1 MNALLHV
8 LLLEDSAAY
17 ANYIRDELASG
28 AGAFTISHADR
39 VSAAVVLLGA
49 GGIDVI
55 LLDLGLP
62 DSDGLATVHR
72 MVEAAG
78 DVPIV
83 VLSGL
88 ADPGLA
94 TAAVQA
100 GAQDYLVKTEL
111 EGRVLTRVIHYAV
124 ERRAAQ
130 VRLRE
135 RDAHYRSI
143 VESSLDAIISMD
155 EAGRIIEFNP
165 AAESMFGRT
174 RSQAHGSELA
184 DLIPER
190 MRAQHRA
197 GLARYVA
204 TGKTAIVGRRL
215 EMTGLRADGSEFPI
229 ELAISR
235 LSTALPHFIG
245 SIRDL
250 SERRRAEEAQ
260 QRACARIAE
269 QASLLDGA
277 RDAIHVRDLD
287 HRISYFNKSAER
299 MHGWAAADIAG
310 QSVRERFFPDPAIF
324 DAAMSELFE
333 RGGWQG
339 ELTVAG
345 HGGSR
350 LTVESRWTLM
360 LDTANRPRA
369 VLVIDTDITERKD
382 LERRFFRAQRMESIG
397 TLASGIAHDLNNVLA
412 PVLMSIELLK
422 DDTAADERLQI
433 IEMIEASTRRG
444 AEMVRQVLSFVRG
457 VEGERT
463 AVDIPRLVS
472 DVEKIVTDTFVK
484 SIIVRTDISG
494 AIPTVL
500 GDATQLHQ
508 VLVNLCVN
516 ARDAM
521 PDGGTLSL
529 SASAQQLDER
539 EIGLDASVRPGAYT
553 VLRVTDTGSGISP
566 QVIDRMFEPFFTS
579 KPFGLGTGLG
589 LSTSL
594 AIVKSHGGFM
604 RVESEVGRGSTFA
617 VFLPA
622 QGMGVASVSTA
633 AAPDL
638 ARGNGELVL
647 VVDDE
652 EALLMM
658 TSLAL
663 ESFGYRVLLA
673 ADGAEAIALFSEHRA
688 DIAVVV
694 TDMNMPVTD
703 GFAVIRKIREITP
716 DVRVIAAS
724 GLGPPTAAQ
733 VPGMVRFLPK
743 PYTADT
749 LRKAVTAA
757 LRG

>member
-1 MNALLHV
+1 M
-8 LLLEDSAAY
+8 
-17 ANYIRDELASG
+17 
-28 AGAFTISHADR
+28 
-39 VSAAVVLLGA
+39 
-49 GGIDVI
+49 I

-165 AAESMFGRT
+165 AAES
-174 RSQAHGSELA
+174 
-184 DLIPER
+184 
-190 MRAQHRA
+190 
-197 GLARYVA
+197 
-204 TGKTAIVGRRL
+204 
-215 EMTGLRADGSEFPI
+215 
-229 ELAISR
+229 
-235 LSTALPHFIG
+235 
-245 SIRDL
+245 
-250 SERRRAEEAQ
+250 
-260 QRACARIAE
+260 
-269 QASLLDGA
+269 
-277 RDAIHVRDLD
+277 IHVRDLD

-433 IEMIEASTRRG
+433 IDMIEASTRRG
-444 AEMVRQVLSFVRG
+444 AQMVRQVLSFVRG

-521 PDGGTLSL
+521 PGGGTLSL

-539 EIGLDASVRPGAYT
+539 GIGLDASVRPGARSHVRT
-553 VLRVTDTGSGISP
+553 VLHQQAVWPRHRP
-566 QVIDRMFEPFFTS
+566 RPF
-579 KPFGLGTGLG
+579 
-589 LSTSL
+589 
-594 AIVKSHGGFM
+594 
-604 RVESEVGRGSTFA
+604 
-617 VFLPA
+617 
-622 QGMGVASVSTA
+622 
-633 AAPDL
+633 DL
-638 ARGNGELVL
+638 ARHRQEPR
-647 VVDDE
+647 
-652 EALLMM
+652 
-658 TSLAL
+658 
-663 ESFGYRVLLA
+663 RVHA
-673 ADGAEAIALFSEHRA
+673 G
-688 DIAVVV
+688 
-694 TDMNMPVTD
+694 
-703 GFAVIRKIREITP
+703 RE
-716 DVRVIAAS
+716 
-724 GLGPPTAAQ
+724 
-733 VPGMVRFLPK
+733 
-743 PYTADT
+743 
-749 LRKAVTAA
+749 
-757 LRG
+757 